1 MAGHAREG
9 LLKKFKTRCLTTNQ
23 KPAALITA
31 EKKTKTEK
39 KTLIFRRQLVY
50 KLNTLMTMSGEAEG
64 RQTIPLEQENQ
75 KLKKELEK
83 YKGIV
88 DNLLSIPHELM
99 AKDGKAEE
107 NQQQPA
113 AGPQQQP
120 AAGQQQPRKK
130 RNEKLKG

>member
-1 MAGHAREG
+1 
-9 LLKKFKTRCLTTNQ
+9 
-23 KPAALITA
+23 
-31 EKKTKTEK
+31 
-39 KTLIFRRQLVY
+39 
-50 KLNTLMTMSGEAEG
+50 MTMSGEAEG